1 MVVDRILKD
10 SLEQERQLGRG
21 TVGIFL
27 GQLEHRVLD
36 DVERRV
42 VVANGELRVL
52 ERPPLDA
59 GEEGRDF
66 LRSRQRVVGSAMEAR
81 LAANYRQK
89 PGTAMVRCIRT

>member
-10 SLEQERQLGRG
+10 ALEQERQLGRG

-27 GQLEHRVLD
+27 RQLEHGVLH
-36 DVERRV
+36 DVERGVLVPDR
-42 VVANGELRVL
+42 EHRVL

-66 LRSRQRVVGSAMEAR
+66 LRGRQGSLVAPVGAAR
-81 LAANYRQK
+81 GGL
-89 PGTAMVRCIRT
+89 